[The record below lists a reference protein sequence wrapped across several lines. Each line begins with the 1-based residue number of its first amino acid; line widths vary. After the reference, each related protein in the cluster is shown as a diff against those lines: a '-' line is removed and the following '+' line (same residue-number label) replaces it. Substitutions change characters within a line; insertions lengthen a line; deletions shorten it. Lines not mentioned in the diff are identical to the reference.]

1 MADTAVPTI
10 GEIIAN
16 LGGTMTAETV
26 VPALEELKDLLG
38 EGGIGGAVNAWM
50 DENGSEV
57 IIGYLTEQGVE
68 VGYSVTDGDLSITL
82 G

>member
-1 MADTAVPTI
+1 MAETAVPTI

-16 LGGTMTAETV
+16 LGGTMTAKTV

-50 DENGSEV
+50 DEHGSEV
-57 IIGYLTEQGVE
+57 IIGYLTDQGVE

-82 G
+82 S